1 MPNQRVS
8 KSEFRAKAFE
18 LLRRVESSGE
28 SLILTDRGRPM
39 LELRPYRADARD
51 PLDIL
56 RGTLLRYDN
65 SMDPVAEHDWE
76 AAR

>member
-1 MPNQRVS
+1 MPKRVS
-8 KSEFRAKAFE
+8 KSEFRARAFE
-18 LLRRVESSGE
+18 LLRRVESSGQ
-28 SLILTDRGRPM
+28 SVILTDRGRPT